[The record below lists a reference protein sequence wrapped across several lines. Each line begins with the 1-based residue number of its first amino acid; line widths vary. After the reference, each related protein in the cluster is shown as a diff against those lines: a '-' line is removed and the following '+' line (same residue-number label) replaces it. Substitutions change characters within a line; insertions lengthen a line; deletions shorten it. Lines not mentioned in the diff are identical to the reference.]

1 MDLNTKRIQKV
12 MKAYVTAKN
21 PKFKA
26 LWSNK
31 ALALMDGKREPQSRV
46 VQQSEYN

>member
-1 MDLNTKRIQKV
+1 MDLNTKRIEKA
-12 MKAYVTAKN
+12 MKAYVAAKN

-26 LWSNK
+26 LWGRI